1 MKKECLLRTIKSV
14 INLKIYRVYVSLIV
28 VFLLLLAGCE
38 HEVIL
43 SDNPENP
50 LADKVQIEIFT
61 RTGSYELP
69 STKGANDESTVGMT
83 PWVLVFKGGNAGATF
98 VEAVQA
104 FEIAGK
110 RYVLLTKQSGACQLL
125 ILANPQDQFYYGDV
139 TTGYPFTVAG
149 FESKLIK
156 NVTTLSDAYA
166 NLRTKPL
173 TASSNTIIPYSGDGE
188 TIPMSYL
195 IGVSGISNSTKIE
208 NSDGSPLRLIR
219 VVSKVVIVNNASN
232 FNFKGITSFVNV
244 PRQGLLH
251 NNSGAIAGISGLTE
265 LCNTGYSSPLVTA
278 TSQST
283 VNKPVYIYESPI
295 SNNTYV
301 IIQGT
306 YEGRDYYYK
315 MALVDTNLGLLD
327 LERNKSYTFTIIRAR
342 GPGYD
347 TVADAKVSKP
357 SNTDLDYSILI
368 DDSNT
373 YEMMANNDYYLGVSN
388 SIFFTYSDDNAN
400 YEAFRLITDC
410 KKTFPNSNSIT
421 DESAATG
428 GAYQV
433 VTPLN
438 IPIAGGGNPDPNI
451 TAVTV
456 KVQNTLKNYPD
467 AYVMLKLGN
476 LEKLIHINQR
486 SAIAAT
492 GETIKYMPTS
502 NTNPAV
508 REVNYYCLSGTVEG
522 SATSWIK
529 LRPSVAGDRNDTDN
543 IIVDDGKIFI
553 EVLPRASGSK
563 RSGVVYLTTID
574 NQSSSGMTTQRIKI
588 NITQL

>member
-1 MKKECLLRTIKSV
+1 MTT
-14 INLKIYRVYVSLIV
+14 LKIDRVNISSIIV
-28 VFLLLLAGCE
+28 LLSVLFLQMMTGCE

-43 SDNPENP
+43 SEKPDDTQ
-50 LADKVQIEIFT
+50 ADKVQIEIFT
-61 RTGSYELP
+61 RADSYQIP
-69 STKGANDESTVGMT
+69 ATKGVSDESTVGMT
-83 PWVLVFKGGNAGATF
+83 PWILVFKGNNSNATF

-110 RYVLLTKQSGACQLL
+110 RYVLLTKQSTACQLL
-125 ILANPQDQFYYGDV
+125 ILANPQAQFYYGNA

-149 FESKLIK
+149 FESKLTK
-156 NVTTLSDAYA
+156 NVTTLSDACA
-166 NLRTKPL
+166 NLRTEPL
-173 TASSNTIIPYSGDGE
+173 ATPSHAVIPYSGAGE

-195 IGVSGISNSTKIE
+195 LPVSEISSSTKIE
-208 NSDGSPLRLIR
+208 NSDGTSLGLIR

-251 NNSGAIAGISGLTE
+251 NNTGAITGVSGLTE

-283 VNKPVYIYESPI
+283 AGKPVYIYESPV

-315 MALVDTNLGLLD
+315 MAIVNTSQVLLD
-327 LERNKSYTFTIIRAR
+327 LGRNKSYTFTIIKAR

-388 SIFFTYSDDNAN
+388 SIFFTYSNDNAN

-421 DESAATG
+421 DESAAAS

-553 EVLPRASGSK
+553 EVLPRTSGSK